1 MRTAASFVA
10 PTGADTM
17 PDGDGRVAVVTGAGQ
32 GIGRGIA
39 QSLTGRGYRLAV
51 VDRHPDRAAETV
63 AAIGGDALAITANL
77 LDEDSVARM
86 AATVVAEL
94 GRLDVLVNNAGAL
107 RRGTIRDTTSE
118 DWDATFAGCVK
129 TAWLCTRAALDA
141 LTACGSGRIINVS
154 SVVAQGADSGHL
166 IAYTAAKT
174 AVEGLTVACARELG
188 GSGITVNAVCPGS
201 IETPAWEKFPD
212 PDGLRRLR
220 ASQAVVGRVGL
231 PSEIGAAVAYL
242 ASPDAGFVTGQVLVV
257 DGGRTDKL

>member
-1 MRTAASFVA
+1 
-10 PTGADTM
+10 M
-17 PDGDGRVAVVTGAGQ
+17 PDPEGRVAVVTGAGQ

-39 QSLTGRGYRLAV
+39 QSLIERGYRVAV
-51 VDRHPDRAAETV
+51 VDRHADRAAATV
-63 AAIGGDALAITANL
+63 AAVGGAAFPVTADL

-86 AATVVAEL
+86 AATVLAEL

-107 RRGTIRDTTSE
+107 RRGTIESTTSD

-129 TAWLCTRAALDA
+129 TAWLCTRAALAA
-141 LTACGSGRIINVS
+141 LTASGSGRVVNVS
-154 SVVAQGADSGHL
+154 SVVAQGADSSHL
-166 IAYTAAKT
+166 IAYTAAKA
-174 AVEGLTVACARELG
+174 AVEGLTVACAREVG
-188 GSGITVNAVCPGS
+188 GAGITVNAVCPGS
-201 IETPAWEKFPD
+201 IETPAWDKFPD

-220 ASQAVVGRVGL
+220 AGQAVVGRVGL

>member
-1 MRTAASFVA
+1 
-10 PTGADTM
+10 M
-17 PDGDGRVAVVTGAGQ
+17 PDGERRVAVVTGAGQ

-39 QSLTGRGYRLAV
+39 QSLTARGYRVAV
-51 VDRHPDRAAETV
+51 VDRHGDRAAATV
-63 AAIGGDALAITANL
+63 AAVGGDAFPVTADL

-107 RRGTIRDTTSE
+107 RRGTIEGTTSD

-129 TAWLCTRAALDA
+129 TAWLCTRAALGA
-141 LTACGSGRIINVS
+141 LTASDSGRVVNVS
-154 SVVAQGADSGHL
+154 SVVARGADSSYL
-166 IAYTAAKT
+166 IAYTAAKA

-188 GSGITVNAVCPGS
+188 GTGITVNAVCPGS
-201 IETPAWEKFPD
+201 IETPAWDKFPD